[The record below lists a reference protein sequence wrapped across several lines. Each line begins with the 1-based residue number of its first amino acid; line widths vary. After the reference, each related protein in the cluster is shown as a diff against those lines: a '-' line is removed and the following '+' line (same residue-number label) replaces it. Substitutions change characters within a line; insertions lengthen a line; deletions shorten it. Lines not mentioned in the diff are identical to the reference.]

1 MNKFTLLCKRKFNT
15 KKRTAMPIHTTIRHI
30 HHIVS
35 LFIFG
40 IFLPAN
46 IRAQERNE
54 QNLRA
59 PSIWIEIQS
68 TGNHTTIRDKQ
79 DSTKTHRIDNLVRYT
94 NNNPSLPVGDSLLL
108 PITYNRLP
116 SDDAATIFTAYH
128 TEENDIAGL
137 WEIRR
142 DTNTLLWLNTQE
154 ISYAHTSIR
163 YRETTEQGIIIHTAE
178 YHYPET
184 GDEQRANTADTLIIG
199 KESNHYGAKDFCE
212 YIYIRGSIPKSE
224 QQKWESYLAIKYGAT
239 LHDIYIDSR
248 QATLWNSRTDSLYS
262 AGIAGIGRDGTYPLE
277 QKASRIYKDSL
288 TIEQQSPFQDKEYI
302 LWGRDEGE
310 NTLSE
315 TIISSNDNPSH
326 RIERTWKLRPHLQTP
341 AHIRLTYHC
350 PPGINPENLALT
362 LGSGDAEN
370 NPIHTTH
377 RPART
382 DATKAIFDSI
392 TIHDNENRYINI
404 TVDTPTT
411 TARTPA
417 TKSSKQNLAL
427 PTTTESMHLE
437 TSPNPSNGDY
447 TLTIQQPN
455 PQALTIH
462 INDINGKTIHSENI
476 EHPLS
481 THTLKH
487 HIKEAGIYLIHVQSP
502 TSEQST
508 KIIISK

>member
-1 MNKFTLLCKRKFNT
+1 
-15 KKRTAMPIHTTIRHI
+15 MPIHTTIRPLP
-30 HHIVS
+30 HIVS
-35 LFIFG
+35 LLIFG
-40 IFLPAN
+40 IFSSAS
-46 IRAQERNE
+46 IQAQEHNE
-54 QNLRA
+54 QNLRT
-59 PSIWIEIQS
+59 PTIWIEIQH
-68 TGNHTTIRDKQ
+68 TGHHTTIRDKQ
-79 DSTKTHRIDNLVRYT
+79 DSTKTHRIDHLVRYT

-128 TEENDIAGL
+128 TEGNDIAGL

-154 ISYAHTSIR
+154 ISYEHTNIR

-184 GDEQRANTADTLIIG
+184 EDNQSASTPDTLIIG
-199 KESNHYGAKDFCE
+199 KESEHYGAKDFCE
-212 YIYIRGSIPKSE
+212 YIYIRGSINKSE

-239 LHDIYIDSR
+239 LHDIYVDSR
-248 QATLWNSRTDSLYS
+248 HDTLWNSHTDSLYS
-262 AGIAGIGRDGTYPLE
+262 TGIAGIGRDDTYPLE

-288 TIEQQSPFQDKEYI
+288 SIEQQSPLQDKEYI

-315 TIISSNDNPSH
+315 TIDDNPSH

-350 PPGINPENLALT
+350 PPGINPESLALT
-362 LGSGDAEN
+362 LDTGDAEN
-370 NPIHTTH
+370 TTH
-377 RPART
+377 RPDHT

-392 TIHDNENRYINI
+392 TIHDENLYINI
-404 TVDTPTT
+404 TADTPTT
-411 TARTPA
+411 TAQPPT
-417 TKSSKQNLAL
+417 TKSSKQSTAL

-447 TLTIQQPN
+447 SLTIQQHN
-455 PQALTIH
+455 PQALSIH
-462 INDINGKTIHSENI
+462 INDINGKTIHIENI
-476 EHPLS
+476 EHPRS
-481 THTLKH
+481 SHTIKH
-487 HIKEAGIYLIHVQSP
+487 RIGKDGIYFIHVQSP
-502 TSEQST
+502 TDKQST

>member
-1 MNKFTLLCKRKFNT
+1 
-15 KKRTAMPIHTTIRHI
+15 MPIHTTIRPI

-40 IFLPAN
+40 IFSPAT
-46 IRAQERNE
+46 IQAQERNE
-54 QNLRA
+54 QNLRT
-59 PSIWIEIQS
+59 PTIWIEIQH
-68 TGNHTTIRDKQ
+68 TGHHTTIRDKQ
-79 DSTKTHRIDNLVRYT
+79 DSTKTQQIDILPRYT

-154 ISYAHTSIR
+154 ISYEHTNIR

-184 GDEQRANTADTLIIG
+184 EDNQSASTPDTLIIG
-199 KESNHYGAKDFCE
+199 KESEHYGAKDFCE
-212 YIYIRGSIPKSE
+212 YIYIRGSINKSE

-239 LHDIYIDSR
+239 LHDIYVDSR
-248 QATLWNSRTDSLYS
+248 HDTLWNSRTDTLYS
-262 AGIAGIGRDGTYPLE
+262 IGIAGIGRDDTYPLE

-288 TIEQQSPFQDKEYI
+288 TIEQQSPLQDKEYI
-302 LWGRDEGE
+302 LWGRDDGE

-315 TIISSNDNPSH
+315 TIISANDNPSH

-341 AHIRLTYHC
+341 AHIRITYHC
-350 PPGINPENLALT
+350 PPGINPESLALT
-362 LGSGDAEN
+362 LSTGDAEN
-370 NPIHTTH
+370 NPIHTTTY
-377 RPART
+377 RPDHT

-392 TIHDNENRYINI
+392 TIHNNEKLYINI
-404 TVDTPTT
+404 TAETHTSIAEAPI
-411 TARTPA
+411 
-417 TKSSKQNLAL
+417 TKSSKHRTDPPI
-427 PTTTESMHLE
+427 PTDGMHLE
-437 TSPNPSNGDY
+437 ISPNPSSGDY
-447 TLTIQQPN
+447 SLTIQQHE
-455 PQALTIH
+455 PQAFTIR

-476 EHPLS
+476 EHPRS
-481 THTLKH
+481 SHTIKH
-487 HIKEAGIYLIHVQSP
+487 RIGKDGIYFIHVQSP
-502 TSEQST
+502 TDKQST